1 MASLSSPI
9 APTIDVVSRTVSSS
23 AISGGAGGG
32 GGGIPGGGRGG
43 AIAIR
48 PQASL
53 VNVERNLEIQTTQ
66 NVQQTQE
73 ISTLRI
79 TVDSLKREV
88 ENVRRS
94 GALVVQLQSS
104 LVNVQRNLESQTT
117 QNAQQ
122 TQEISAL
129 RGTIDALRVETT
141 TLNNGLGNVSNLI
154 QQDSAVE
161 KQQAAAE
168 VESERKLA
176 ETRIRMGK
184 ESQLEQ
190 KITNALANPVQ
201 ALQQKVTNIFGRIG
215 EALTALFA
223 GWLTNQGIEALKANA
238 EGNKNKLEEIKDNVL
253 KHIGYAVGAFAAI
266 KIGFDLIIKTIT
278 RLAGKIG
285 GLVLKLATAPLNL
298 IRKGLQAAPIIG
310 PLLGGPKP
318 GVGGGNKPPFKVP
331 NFVGG
336 ALSLYTAIRNYGN
349 GEITDAVMQ
358 GILGVLSF
366 TPAGR
371 LVSVVRTVLGVSVT
385 ADEIA
390 EVFGSNVFGENPD
403 ILKQAN
409 TVKENAKKEAQQTEK
424 PASTAQTPLMGDKNK
439 KDGVEAN
446 VSSGL
451 IPEDNKNI
459 NSTSDAGTIAP
470 SSTSSTSGSSPVSTA
485 QPQSP
490 MMSQASASAAPAA
503 QPQSP
508 MMSPAAAAS
517 STPAPVAQP
526 QTPAIPPPSP
536 EMVKN
541 FEMAWKY
548 KDNSMF
554 RGRIESAWNNMTVEQ
569 QQQAKGWAKSTGKD
583 WTQMKL
589 IEKPPAAQ
597 TSSLPS
603 AQVQPLPKPTQNV
616 GELTEPAPNVI
627 MMPSGQSNT
636 QQSSMS
642 QAPTNGTDTPLISSS
657 NPDNF
662 YVLYSQLNY
671 NVVM

>member
-1 MASLSSPI
+1 MASLASPI
-9 APTIDVVSRTVSSS
+9 GPTIDVVARTVSRSV
-23 AISGGAGGG
+23 ISGGAGGG
-32 GGGIPGGGRGG
+32 GRGG
-43 AIAIR
+43 ALAIQ

-53 VNVERNLEIQTTQ
+53 VNVERNLEVQTTQ
-66 NVQQTQE
+66 NIQQTQE

-79 TVDSLKREV
+79 TVDSLKKEI

-104 LVNVQRNLESQTT
+104 LVNLERNLEVQTT

-122 TQEISAL
+122 TQEISTL
-129 RGTIDALRVETT
+129 RSTADALRAETA
-141 TLNNGLGNVSNLI
+141 TLNNGLGSVSNLI

-161 KQQAAAE
+161 KQQAVAE

-176 ETRIRMGK
+176 ETKIRMGK

-190 KITNALANPVQ
+190 KITNALAKPVQ

-223 GWLTNQGIEALKANA
+223 GWLTNQGIEALKANS

-278 RLAGKIG
+278 GVTAKIAGFVTKLALAPVKALTNVLRGAPLLKNVFPGPKKPGGGGGGVLGAAGKFVTFLSGWMNFQNQEFIDGTLATMALVAKAPGAIGAIGKLAG
-285 GLVLKLATAPLNL
+285 LA
-298 IRKGLQAAPIIG
+298 
-310 PLLGGPKP
+310 
-318 GVGGGNKPPFKVP
+318 F
-331 NFVGG
+331 
-336 ALSLYTAIRNYGN
+336 
-349 GEITDAVMQ
+349 
-358 GILGVLSF
+358 
-366 TPAGR
+366 
-371 LVSVVRTVLGVSVT
+371 T

-390 EVFGSNVFGENPD
+390 EAFGKNIFGDPKKDKLVDEIAKPFKEE
-403 ILKQAN
+403 KQ
-409 TVKENAKKEAQQTEK
+409 KKEQNPKEK
-424 PASTAQTPLMGDKNK
+424 STTSTSAAKVTSASTAQTPLMGDK
-439 KDGVEAN
+439 KDEKSETDPKNMTPGPIPGSAN
-446 VSSGL
+446 
-451 IPEDNKNI
+451 IQ
-459 NSTSDAGTIAP
+459 STSDAGTGAP
-470 SSTSSTSGSSPVSTA
+470 SSTSSTSGSSPASTA
-485 QPQSP
+485 QPQNS
-490 MMSQASASAAPAA
+490 MLSQPISAVP
-503 QPQSP
+503 
-508 MMSPAAAAS
+508 
-517 STPAPVAQP
+517 STPAPAVQP

-569 QQQAKGWAKSTGKD
+569 QQQAKSWAKSTDKD
-583 WTQMKL
+583 WTKMKL

-616 GELTEPAPNVI
+616 GELAEPAPNVV

-671 NVVM
+671 NVVV

>member
-9 APTIDVVSRTVSSS
+9 APTIDVVSRTVSRSV
-23 AISGGAGGG
+23 ISGGAGGG
-32 GGGIPGGGRGG
+32 RGG
-43 AIAIR
+43 ALAIQ

-53 VNVERNLEIQTTQ
+53 VNVERNL
-66 NVQQTQE
+66 
-73 ISTLRI
+73 
-79 TVDSLKREV
+79 
-88 ENVRRS
+88 
-94 GALVVQLQSS
+94 ALQS
-104 LVNVQRNLESQTT
+104 T

-129 RGTIDALRVETT
+129 RSTVDALRVETA
-141 TLNNGLGNVSNLI
+141 TLNSGLASISNLV
-154 QQDSAVE
+154 QQDSALE

-168 VESERKLA
+168 AESERKLA
-176 ETRIRMGK
+176 ETKIRMGK

-190 KITNALANPVQ
+190 KITNTLVKPVQ
-201 ALQQKVTNIFGRIG
+201 TLQKKVTNIFGRIG
-215 EALTALFA
+215 EALTVLFA
-223 GWLTNQGIEALKANA
+223 GWLTNQGIEALKASS
-238 EGNKNKLEEIKDNVL
+238 EGNKEKLEEIKDNVL

-278 RLAGKIG
+278 GLAGKIG

-318 GVGGGNKPPFKVP
+318 GGGGGTPSGPKPGGGGGKPAARGP
-331 NFVGG
+331 GLTG
-336 ALSLYTAIRNYGN
+336 ALSSGIG
-349 GEITDAVMQ
+349 AVMNVKSGENVDAAINTAGFIPGPIGAVARGV
-358 GILGVLSF
+358 GILDDL
-366 TPAGR
+366 T
-371 LVSVVRTVLGVSVT
+371 
-385 ADEIA
+385 
-390 EVFGSNVFGENPD
+390 EVFIPGFRGGAGLFG
-403 ILKQAN
+403 N
-409 TVKENAKKEAQQTEK
+409 TPRGGEK
-424 PASTAQTPLMGDKNK
+424 PAATTPAAK
-439 KDGVEAN
+439 
-446 VSSGL
+446 
-451 IPEDNKNI
+451 
-459 NSTSDAGTIAP
+459 
-470 SSTSSTSGSSPVSTA
+470 SSPTTPMAGSPKPAPETPPSTIVGPA
-485 QPQSP
+485 EADAKISSQPSVEPQNS
-490 MMSQASASAAPAA
+490 MLSQPISEAAPI
-503 QPQSP
+503 S
-508 MMSPAAAAS
+508 
-517 STPAPVAQP
+517 QP

-569 QQQAKGWAKSTGKD
+569 QQQAKIWAQSTGKD

-616 GELTEPAPNVI
+616 GELAEPAPNVI

-671 NVVM
+671 NVVV